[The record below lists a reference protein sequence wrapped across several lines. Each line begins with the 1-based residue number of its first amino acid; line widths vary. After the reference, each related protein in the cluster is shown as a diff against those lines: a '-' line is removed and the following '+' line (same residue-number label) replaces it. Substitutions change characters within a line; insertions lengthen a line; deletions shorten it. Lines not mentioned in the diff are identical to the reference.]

1 MRSMPTSIGTAPQ
14 ETVRHRRGRPRLGE
28 IDALRG
34 VAALAV
40 VLFHY
45 STRFHE
51 LYPELP
57 TTSWQVP
64 HGHYGVNLFF
74 IISGFVIFMTLER
87 TQVASDFVI
96 SRFSRLFPMYWAAV
110 ALTFVVTHWLGLP
123 GKLVSLGAAAAN
135 VLMFH
140 NLLGVPHVDGV
151 YWTLEVELY
160 FYCGMLLLFLRGGM
174 HRVFEA
180 TAALLLVRWAYFI
193 AHAGWGIDL
202 SFTVGRLLILKQLP
216 WFVLGIAI
224 YVLTQTQASRLEHG
238 RALVAGVF
246 AVVTLAVTDSLMLGA
261 LAAVLAALV
270 WLAASGRLPLP
281 GGPLLPWLGSIS
293 YPLYL
298 LHENVGW
305 SLMRK
310 ALLHGWSADMAAA
323 AVLLA
328 MLGLAHLAS
337 RGIEQPA
344 MRWVRQRWH
353 ARKQGG
359 HGTA

>member
-1 MRSMPTSIGTAPQ
+1 MSTPADAAPQ
-14 ETVRHRRGRPRLGE
+14 PAEQPRTRSRLGE

-57 TTSWQVP
+57 TTSWQVAQ
-64 HGHYGVNLFF
+64 GHYGVNLFF

-87 TQVASDFVI
+87 TRVASDFVI

-110 ALTFVVTHWLGLP
+110 VLTFAVTHWLGLP
-123 GKLVSLGAAAAN
+123 GKLVSPGAAAAN

-160 FYCGMLLLFLRGGM
+160 FYCGMLLLFLCGGM

-180 TAALLLVRWAYFI
+180 TAALLLVRWAYFV
-193 AHAGWGIDL
+193 AHAAWGVDL

-224 YVLTQTQASRLEHG
+224 YVITQTGASRLEHR
-238 RALVAGVF
+238 RALAAAVF
-246 AVVTLAVTDSLMLGA
+246 ALVTLAVTDSLMLGA
-261 LAAVLAALV
+261 LAAALAVLV
-270 WLAASGRLPLP
+270 WLAAGGRLPLAAW
-281 GGPLLPWLGSIS
+281 GVLPWLGSIS

-298 LHENVGW
+298 LHENIGW
-305 SLMRK
+305 SLMRQ
-310 ALLHGWSADMAAA
+310 ALQRGWSADLSA
-323 AVLLA
+323 AVVLVA

-337 RGIEQPA
+337 RSIELPA
-344 MRWVRQRWH
+344 MRWVRQRWQ
-353 ARKQGG
+353 ARAPGH